1 MNENRKKIGVLDSG
15 VGGLTVVKELEQL
28 LPNEDIVY
36 FGDNKNCPYGNRT
49 ADNIVEI
56 AHNTI
61 GFLQNKSIKAV
72 VVACN
77 TTSSLIHRFEKEY
90 PFPIFSI
97 IKPAAQYVVRHNL
110 PSVGVIATQLTINT
124 GAYKRLIHEGNAN
137 IAVYGEPSHN
147 LAALVDS
154 GKFDMDAITE
164 EISVHM
170 NHLLQQHPVKH
181 VIYGCTHYP
190 IVADVF
196 EKAAP
201 EVHFINPAFEQAKAV
216 AEYLKEHN
224 LLNDAD
230 GHSFDIY
237 MSGSASVYEAI
248 LQRLEIKTPANIYC
262 V

>member
-56 AHNTI
+56 ARSTI
-61 GFLQNKSIKAV
+61 GFLQNKDIKAV

-77 TTSSLIHRFEKEY
+77 TTSSLIHRFEKDY

-97 IKPAAQYVVRHNL
+97 IKPAAQYVVQHKL
-110 PSVGVIATQLTINT
+110 PSIGVIGTELTIKT
-124 GAYKRLIHEGNAN
+124 GCYERLIHDGNAD

-147 LAALVDS
+147 LAALVDC
-154 GKFDMDAITE
+154 GRFDMTAITD
-164 EISVHM
+164 EITVHM
-170 NHLLQQHPVKH
+170 NHLLEQHPVKH

-190 IVADVF
+190 IVGEVF
-196 EKAAP
+196 ECVAP
-201 EVHFINPAFEQAKAV
+201 GVQFINPALEQARAV
-216 AEYLKEHN
+216 ADYLKEHSR
-224 LLNDAD
+224 LNDTG

-237 MSGSASVYEAI
+237 MSGSKAVYEAV
-248 LQRLEIKTPANIYC
+248 LQRLQIKTPAIIHS